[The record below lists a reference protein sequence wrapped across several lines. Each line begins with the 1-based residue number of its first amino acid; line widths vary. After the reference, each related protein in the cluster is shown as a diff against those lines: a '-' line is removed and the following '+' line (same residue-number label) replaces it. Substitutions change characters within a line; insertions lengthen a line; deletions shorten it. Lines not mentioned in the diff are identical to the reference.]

1 MNTKNDTLAYQ
12 VIGCAMEV
20 YKELGPGLLESVY
33 QKALLKELDYCGI
46 PAEAEVP
53 INVNYRGEDLGVGFR
68 MDILVDNII
77 VLELKSIAK
86 LEDIHYKQLL
96 NYLLL
101 TDKPLGYLI
110 NFNVQDFT
118 LGQGYDKVR
127 NLRYNKPI
135 PDWVI

>member
-1 MNTKNDTLAYQ
+1 MNTKSNTLAYQ

-33 QKALLKELDYCGI
+33 QKALLKELDYCSI

-53 INVNYRGEDLGVGFR
+53 INVNYRGENLGVGFR

-77 VLELKSIAK
+77 ILELKSVTK

-101 TDKPLGYLI
+101 TDKPFGYLI
-110 NFNVQDFT
+110 NFNVPNFT
-118 LGQGYDKVR
+118 LGQGYDKIR
-127 NLRYNKPI
+127 NLRYDKPI